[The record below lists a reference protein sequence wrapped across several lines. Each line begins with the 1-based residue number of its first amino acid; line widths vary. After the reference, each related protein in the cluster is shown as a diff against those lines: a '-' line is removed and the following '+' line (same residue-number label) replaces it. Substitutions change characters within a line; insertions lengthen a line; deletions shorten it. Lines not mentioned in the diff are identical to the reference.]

1 MGVNKVNLSNG
12 ETIIDLTSD
21 SVSPETLAE
30 GETAHNSQGERIMG
44 TMSRGGDMF
53 KSIYDTDNNGKVDN
67 ADNSD
72 KLGGQLPSYYAKA
85 EHSHTTIDLIEALP
99 VGKLEIVNDSVVIS
113 PIGLVLGDLDGY
125 PIEVLAKQENTKNYI
140 AIPIAS
146 SVTVELGP
154 YGNLQVFLK
163 FCLDDGTT
171 QYIPITVPIPTYVH
185 QLRGYTLYIS
195 PFDEYEQ
202 DFFGLLAGTVPI
214 DITPTANSTNMLTSG
229 AIHTAL
235 QDIKTKDLLEYA
247 KKSEIPIIPT
257 KVSAFENDK
266 GYLTEHQ
273 SLEEYAKRDEL
284 PVVPTNVSAFT
295 NDKGYLTEETDP
307 TVPKWAKE
315 PNRPTYTAA
324 DVGADAKDTASNL
337 VSAHNTGTGTHSDIR
352 LLIKNLTDRLDAVA
366 NSTDDELDQLS
377 EIVAYIKSNKSLID
391 SITTSKVNVA
401 DIVNNL
407 TTNVSNKPLS
417 AAQGVVLKALID
429 AITVPTKVSQLENDT
444 GYAKKT
450 DIPSAYSH
458 PSTHPASM
466 ITGLAT
472 VATSGK
478 YSDLS
483 GRPTIPT
490 VPTSLPANGG
500 NADTVDGYHI
510 RTGTSGADGYIT
522 FVV

>member
-1 MGVNKVNLSNG
+1 MGKLNDLLSSMISSLNQKSSDG
-12 ETIIDLTSD
+12 HLHATSD
-21 SVSPETLAE
+21 LSDIDDFNQNLA
-30 GETAHNSQGERIMG
+30 
-44 TMSRGGDMF
+44 
-53 KSIYDTDNNGKVDN
+53 
-67 ADNSD
+67 
-72 KLGGQLPSYYAKA
+72 
-85 EHSHTTIDLIEALP
+85 TT
-99 VGKLEIVNDSVVIS
+99 
-113 PIGLVLGDLDGY
+113 
-125 PIEVLAKQENTKNYI
+125 
-140 AIPIAS
+140 
-146 SVTVELGP
+146 
-154 YGNLQVFLK
+154 
-163 FCLDDGTT
+163 
-171 QYIPITVPIPTYVH
+171 
-185 QLRGYTLYIS
+185 
-195 PFDEYEQ
+195 
-202 DFFGLLAGTVPI
+202 
-214 DITPTANSTNMLTSG
+214 
-229 AIHTAL
+229 
-235 QDIKTKDLLEYA
+235 YA
-247 KKSEIPIIPT
+247 KKTELPTIPT

-391 SITTSKVNVA
+391 SITTSKVNVS

-407 TTNVSNKPLS
+407 TTNVTNKPLS
-417 AAQGVVLKALID
+417 AKQGVVLKALID
-429 AITVPTKVSQLENDT
+429 AITVPTKVSQLENDKGYLT
-444 GYAKKT
+444 QHQDLSSYAKKT
-450 DIPSAYSH
+450 DIPTVPTALSQLSQDSTHRVVTDTEKSTWNAKSNFSGSYNDLTNKPTIPSAYSH
-458 PSTHPASM
+458 PSSHPASM

-472 VATSGK
+472 VATSGSYNDLSNKPTIPSAYTHPSTHPVSMITGLSTVATSGK

-483 GRPTIPT
+483 GKPTIPT
-490 VPTSLPANGG
+490 VPSSLPANGG
-500 NADTVDGYHI
+500 NADTVDSYHI
-510 RTGTSGADGYIT
+510 AVSSSAPTTNNNKIIT